1 MSLTRLIVT
10 RATSNW
16 NRYQSLTTG
25 DSCTSIS
32 LCCLYHPKE
41 LTSLQNSLKKR
52 RLKVSATNN
61 NNKQNKNQKNNG
73 VANQQAP
80 RPVPTIQ
87 KVENF
92 LSKLYDF
99 RYNEVSGKIE
109 GKSKSQAEYKPVSDY
124 IINS

>member
-25 DSCTSIS
+25 DNYTSIS
-32 LCCLYHPKE
+32 LCCLYLPKE
-41 LTSLQNSLKKR
+41 LTSLQNSSKKR
-52 RLKVSATNN
+52 RLKVSTTN

-73 VANQQAP
+73 AAKQQAP

-109 GKSKSQAEYKPVSDY
+109 GKSKSQAEYKP
-124 IINS
+124 